1 MAIRIKA
8 GQAVRER
15 DFFPREKEINRLW
28 KKIYLESLTHKDKS
42 IIALKFVYDEQLK
55 NIIKSIEGSKWSKT
69 KNCWYF
75 ENNKDNLAKL
85 FDAFKNIAWLDLSKL
100 QKPISA
106 IEIEKKPELKFP
118 KKEVPQDFI
127 DKLITKRYSENTIKG
142 YKQMLSTFINF
153 FPDKNLDDLTEKD
166 IKDFQLYLVKENNV
180 SESYQNQSI
189 NAIKFYYEQVK
200 NNPRKTYNLERPRK
214 SHKLP
219 IVLSEEEVKEL
230 FSKAENLKHK
240 CLLYLIYSGGLRIS
254 EAINLKKSDID
265 ASRMLVTIRGGK
277 GKKDRVTLLSKKALD
292 LLDEYYKKYQT
303 KEYIFEGQ
311 FGGIYSTRSL
321 QKVFKNFLAQTNIK
335 KDATIHTLRHSFAT
349 HLLERGTDL
358 RYIQNLL
365 GHESSKT
372 TEIYT
377 HVTKKGIDKIRN
389 PLDDMDI

>member
-1 MAIRIKA
+1 M
-8 GQAVRER
+8 
-15 DFFPREKEINRLW
+15 
-28 KKIYLESLTHKDKS
+28 KKI
-42 IIALKFVYDEQLK
+42 
-55 NIIKSIEGSKWSKT
+55 
-69 KNCWYF
+69 
-75 ENNKDNLAKL
+75 
-85 FDAFKNIAWLDLSKL
+85 
-100 QKPISA
+100 
-106 IEIEKKPELKFP
+106 
-118 KKEVPQDFI
+118 
-127 DKLITKRYSENTIKG
+127 
-142 YKQMLSTFINF
+142 
-153 FPDKNLDDLTEKD
+153 
-166 IKDFQLYLVKENNV
+166 YLVKENNV

-200 NNPRKTYNLERPRK
+200 NNPRKTYTLERPRK

-219 IVLSEEEVKEL
+219 IVLSEEEVKEI

-240 CLLYLIYSGGLRIS
+240 CLLYLIYSGGLHIS

-321 QKVFKNFLAQTNIK
+321 QKVLKNLLAQTNIK

-377 HVTKKGIDKIRN
+377 HITKKGIDKIRN